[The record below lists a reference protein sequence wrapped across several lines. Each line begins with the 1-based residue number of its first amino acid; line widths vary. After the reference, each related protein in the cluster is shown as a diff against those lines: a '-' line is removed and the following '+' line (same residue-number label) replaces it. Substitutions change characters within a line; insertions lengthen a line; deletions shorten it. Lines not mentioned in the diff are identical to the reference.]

1 MSLVFR
7 VLLNRTPW
15 AKKTEDEEWLPDD
28 DIRADAL
35 KSLKSENNA
44 LSIYLFDG
52 ESNIDRVIAAFS
64 ATRSKVENLD
74 YAIFSEDFLKEINMT
89 YTNNAAKGIPDTVV
103 SSWHYDLVQL
113 TGSKVLSLAKVIREH
128 GKINRKPSPEVGK
141 LINQAINSNIIDK
154 LKLDENLIA
163 DLDKARYK

>member
-74 YAIFSEDFLKEINMT
+74 YRYNDY
-89 YTNNAAKGIPDTVV
+89 YTK
-103 SSWHYDLVQL
+103 
-113 TGSKVLSLAKVIREH
+113 
-128 GKINRKPSPEVGK
+128 KIN
-141 LINQAINSNIIDK
+141 
-154 LKLDENLIA
+154 
-163 DLDKARYK
+163 

>member
-7 VLLNRTPW
+7 ALLNHTPW

-52 ESNIDRVIAAFS
+52 ESNIDRVIAAYS
-64 ATRSKVENLD
+64 AARSKVENLD
-74 YAIFSEDFLKEINMT
+74 YAIFSEDFLKQINIT

-128 GKINRKPSPEVGK
+128 GKINRKSSPEVGK
-141 LINQAINSNIIDK
+141 LINQAIDSNIIDK
-154 LKLDENLIA
+154 LKLDKNLIA
-163 DLDKARYK
+163 DLDKPRYK